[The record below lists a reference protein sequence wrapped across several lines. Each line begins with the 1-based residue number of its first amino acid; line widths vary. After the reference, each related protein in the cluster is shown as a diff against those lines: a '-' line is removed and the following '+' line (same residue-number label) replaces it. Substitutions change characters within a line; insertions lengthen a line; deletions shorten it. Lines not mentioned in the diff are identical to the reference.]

1 MINYNL
7 TKEEKREIVRRMYL
21 DVFFFAK
28 IILGDEKQP
37 MHYHVRSK
45 TPPFHNEVID
55 TLLNLNCGEKLAVI
69 APRGHA
75 KSTLISLI
83 YPLHRVLFGEERF
96 ILLISESEMQSKY
109 LLQTLGDEIEYNEKL
124 HYFFG
129 NRMGDVWGKE
139 EKEIITEY
147 NSDGSTAATCKIMVR
162 GTGQKVR
169 GLKYGAYRPTLTIID
184 DGEGDANASTIMQRE
199 KFQRWIDTAVVP
211 GSDDAK
217 IVFVGTIIDEEAYL
231 NKVAGSKAFDGE
243 GNRLV
248 KGWKSLFYQAI
259 LQDTKEGEFLAS
271 GREILN
277 EEEEPEVLW
286 EARRPFKW
294 LAEKREEARAKGDL
308 AYFYQEYQN
317 VPMDDSFRVFKKG
330 DIQYW
335 DGYYQHS
342 SGIDFVVLKDGVSS
356 SRVPVNIFMGV
367 DPASS
372 ENIKANYTV
381 VMILAVDAEYNMYVI
396 DYFRGQVSPMDGAE
410 KIFELAEEYH
420 PRMINIEK
428 TGHVMLSDYMIKES
442 KKRGNFL
449 NIVPRD
455 AIQQKYYRIKQM
467 QPIFASKSMF
477 LRKEHFE
484 LEQELLTFKEHGTFT
499 KDTLDALKWATEDVY
514 PPSLEKDD
522 EGEWYK
528 PELHY
533 SSDWETGEI
542 FSA

>member
-1 MINYNL
+1 MKL
-7 TKEEKREIVRRMYL
+7 TQKQKEMMVKRMYL
-21 DVFFFAK
+21 DIFFFAK
-28 IILGDEKQP
+28 IILGDENQP
-37 MHYHVRSK
+37 MHYHVRDES
-45 TPPFHNEVID
+45 PEFHKEVVHN
-55 TLLNLNCGEKLAVI
+55 LLKLQSGEKIAII

-75 KSTLISLI
+75 KSTLCSLI
-83 YPLHRVLFGEERF
+83 YPLHRILFGEERF
-96 ILLISESEMQSKY
+96 VLLISESEMQSKY
-109 LLQTLGDEIEYNEKL
+109 LLEALGDEIEFNEKL

-129 NRMGDVWGKE
+129 NRMGSIWGKE
-139 EKEIITEY
+139 EKEIISGFKE
-147 NSDGSTAATCKIMVR
+147 DGTPSGSCKVMVR

-243 GNRLV
+243 GKRII

-259 LQDTKEGEFLAS
+259 IQDTKEGEFLAS

-277 EEEEPEVLW
+277 EKEEPKVLW

-342 SGIDFVVLKDGVSS
+342 GGIDFIILKDGVSS
-356 SRVPVNIFMGV
+356 NRVPVNIFMGV

-420 PRMINIEK
+420 PRIINIEK

-455 AIQQKYYRIKQM
+455 AIQQKFYRIKQM

-477 LRKEHFE
+477 LKREHFE

-514 PPSLEKDD
+514 PPSLEKDKD
-522 EGEWYK
+522 GEWYK

-533 SSDWETGEI
+533 SADWETGEI